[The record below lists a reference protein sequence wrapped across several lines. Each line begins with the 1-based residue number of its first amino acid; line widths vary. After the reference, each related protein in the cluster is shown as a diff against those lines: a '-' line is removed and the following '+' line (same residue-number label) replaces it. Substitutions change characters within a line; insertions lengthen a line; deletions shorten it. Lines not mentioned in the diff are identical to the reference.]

1 MSSESVSSDMA
12 QKQVEFDLREGKL
25 VVKGADASVFSV
37 DCSQPKLNLKQL
49 YEAVFSDITKP
60 PSMLVTSSNSVDG
73 DEHARVHFNS
83 IKKIIDDAQA
93 EINKKL
99 PIVLEERDRII
110 KSIDES
116 MAGSTAANT
125 EAF

>member
-25 VVKGADASVFSV
+25 VVKGVDASVFSV

-60 PSMLVTSSNSVDG
+60 TSILVTSSNAVDG
-73 DEHARVHFNS
+73 DEHAKVHFNS

-93 EINKKL
+93 EINKEL
-99 PIVLEERDRII
+99 PSILEERAMIE
-110 KSIDES
+110 KSIAES
-116 MAGSTAANT
+116 MAGSTAVDT
-125 EAF
+125 EAV